1 MMPGKTDT
9 MTLRTA
15 VSLLAAGLMLG
26 TIATAFPAGAAPAGP
41 APTAGAA
48 ASEAVTEAEAYAV
61 AREGYNYLFPLLT
74 MDFTNRA
81 QTTVVA
87 PGLAPRSAVEN
98 VLAHAQAFP
107 RGEDRIV
114 VRPNFDTLYSI
125 AWIDVSKGPVTLA
138 VKPDLDRYY
147 LLPLMD
153 MWTDVFAAPGTRTLG
168 KAGGRF
174 LIASRDWRGTV
185 PDGTEL
191 IRAPTDKVWLIA
203 RIQTNSPTDYEHV
216 RKVQQGI
223 TLTPSVP
230 PGPPAVDTSFNR
242 LLPPARLMGSLTP
255 EQFFAR
261 GAELTG
267 LYPPH
272 DVDQPVLSRLTRIG
286 FRPGRSY
293 DLATQPAAVQAGVRR
308 AVADGL
314 AALKSGRSSI
324 GMLHRGSWDF
334 QPGHLGAYG
343 GDYAFR
349 ARVAL
354 GGLGAN
360 RIEDAIYPATAVD
373 ADGQPLIGTNR
384 YVLHFTKAEL
394 PPAGAFWSLTAYDGE
409 GFPILTPQR
418 RYAVGDRD
426 PLVYNADGSLD
437 LYIGQTPP
445 DDPRRAAN
453 WLPTLADPFNL
464 SLRLYLP
471 RPEVLEGRWTPPSVT
486 RIGR

>member
-1 MMPGKTDT
+1 

-15 VSLLAAGLMLG
+15 VSLLASGLMLG
-26 TIATAFPAGAAPAGP
+26 TIATAFPAGAALAGP
-41 APTAGAA
+41 VPTAGAA

-138 VKPDLDRYY
+138 VKPDLDRYF

-174 LIASRDWRGTV
+174 LIASRNWRGTV
-185 PDGTEL
+185 PDGAEL
-191 IRAPTDKVWLIA
+191 IRAPPDKVWLIA
-203 RIQTNSPTDYEHV
+203 RIQTNSPTDYAHV

-286 FRPGRSY
+286 FRPGRPY

-373 ADGQPLIGTNR
+373 ADGQPLIGTKR

-471 RPEVLEGRWTPPSVT
+471 RAEVLEGRWTPPSVT